1 MRVLI
6 AWVHGGNLGHASR
19 QLALAE
25 RMKRLGVELVW
36 GVPACRFAHTQAVR
50 AQGFKVL
57 CNRQADPGPLH
68 ADTSNAQSYAHQLLR
83 FGFGDA
89 AQLERQTRAWL
100 DLFSRVQP
108 DVVLLDYA
116 PEAQFAAAIS
126 GRLAA
131 QITNGFDAPPPDCPA
146 YEQGATGPYLERRS
160 AEQIEQV
167 NATLAKVQQSLG
179 RGVATPRVDLACMLR
194 HPILWIDAVPES
206 DPYAPRERSDGQIV
220 YVGPQSLPAQYPSPL
235 WPRPGTALSVG
246 QHPQL
251 IGSLSRIFAYLR
263 GSSDA
268 YLRVLCAASGLGG
281 RVLCVWPDA
290 EDAAIAF
297 AKQFAVDVIRQPVD
311 AQAAVAAADAVLNYG
326 SSTLV
331 AQALCAGKPQ
341 LMVPADTE
349 KRWVAAR
356 VAQQGAGIVIA
367 PGAGDAVIHRAW
379 RMILTEPGIAAR
391 ARSIAALHRGL
402 HSAVDLALDSLLALV
417 RARTSAAAPA
427 TDLQPVGS

>member
-6 AWVHGGNLGHASR
+6 AWAHGGNLGHASR

-36 GVPACRFAHTQAVR
+36 GVPAGRFAHTEAIR
-50 AQGFKVL
+50 ARGFKVV
-57 CNRQADPGPLH
+57 CSRQADPGPLD

-89 AQLERQTRAWL
+89 TQLERQTRAWL
-100 DLFSRVQP
+100 TLFSHVQP
-108 DVVLLDYA
+108 DVVLLDCA

-126 GRLAA
+126 GRLAV

-146 YEQGATGPYLERRS
+146 YELGATGPYLERRS

-167 NATLAKVQQSLG
+167 NTTLSRVQQSLS
-179 RGVATPRVDLACMLR
+179 RWAATPHVDLACMLR
-194 HPILWIDAVPES
+194 HPIRWIDAVPES
-206 DPYAPRERSDGQIV
+206 DPYAPRERPDEQLV
-220 YVGPQSLPAQYPSPL
+220 YIGPQSLPAQHPPPL
-235 WPRPGTALSVG
+235 WPRPGTATSVG
-246 QHPQL
+246 QHPHS
-251 IGSLSRIFAYLR
+251 ISSSPRIFAYLR
-263 GSSDA
+263 GRSDA
-268 YLRVLCAASGLGG
+268 YLRALFAASALGG
-281 RVLCVWPDA
+281 QVLCVWPDA
-290 EDAAIAF
+290 EDAAIAV

-311 AQAAVAAADAVLNYG
+311 AQAALAAADAVLNYG

-356 VAQQGAGIVIA
+356 VAQEGAGIVIA
-367 PGAGDAVIHRAW
+367 QGASDADLHRAW
-379 RMILTEPGIAAR
+379 RMILAEPGIAAR
-391 ARSIAALHRGL
+391 ARSIATHHRGL
-402 HSAVDLALDSLLALV
+402 HTAVDLALDSLLALV
-417 RARTSAAAPA
+417 RARTGRAEPA